1 MNLCFPYIIKD
12 HYLLKESVVR
22 MIVKRTDVSFYC
34 CHRSCLEGTG
44 SSSEASFLTV
54 TNNALGC
61 CWNAWKS
68 WRGCTYV
75 WSEVF
80 ILYQSCS
87 RNCLFEELEL
97 GVCERF
103 FSSCLIL
110 SRIIAGA
117 IGCLSWSSC
126 AAVLIWKVFILGKSC
141 CCGTGALN
149 LKGIFSCIFMACILF
164 ILLLRKLLKNWIFDA
179 RIEKCAFVEDWL
191 C

>member
-1 MNLCFPYIIKD
+1 MIFNYLSRNASCKVTRTIDMNLCFPYIIKD

-22 MIVKRTDVSFYC
+22 TIVKRTDVSFYC

-103 FSSCLIL
+103 FSSCLRADPRAEL
-110 SRIIAGA
+110 PYFVS
-117 IGCLSWSSC
+117 
-126 AAVLIWKVFILGKSC
+126 
-141 CCGTGALN
+141 
-149 LKGIFSCIFMACILF
+149 GIFANFCKSMLF
-164 ILLLRKLLKNWIFDA
+164 FA
-179 RIEKCAFVEDWL
+179 HFCASERA
-191 C
+191 